1 MQLEQNITKNE
12 EVPSENNNGLS
23 SRSGR
28 IKLGLVVAA
37 ILALAAV
44 LILWRYYAV
53 RESTDDAQIEGHV
66 MPVSPR
72 VSGTIAA
79 VHVHEDQQ
87 VQAGALLVELD
98 PADYRIALQ
107 RSEAEYAEA
116 VAEARAAQAGVPIA
130 SANTSGNLS
139 VARAGLAAAKKEV
152 DAANSKL
159 RSAQAHLREAEAM
172 NAKVSRDLDRMKQL
186 VAKDE
191 VSQQQYDAAAT
202 SSDASYANLESAR
215 ADVAG
220 AEQQVHVA
228 ESHVLQAQA
237 GVQTAGTGPEQ
248 MEATQARASS
258 ADAKVMRARAA
269 LDQAKL
275 NLEYTKLRAPATGV
289 VSKKSV
295 ELGQVVQAGQ
305 PLLAI
310 VPLDDVWVVA
320 NFKET
325 QLNEMKPGQRVV
337 IKVDGYVG
345 REYQGHVDSI
355 AAATGAKFSLLP
367 PENATG
373 NYVKVVQRIPVRI
386 VFDKGQNP
394 DHMLRPGMSV
404 VPTVILR

>member
-1 MQLEQNITKNE
+1 MQLEQSVLNNE
-12 EVPSENNNGLS
+12 ADSSGNNSNPSP
-23 SRSGR
+23 RWYR
-28 IKLGLVVAA
+28 IKGALAVGAIVA
-37 ILALAAV
+37 LALV
-44 LILWRYYAV
+44 LVLWRYYAV
-53 RESTDDAQIEGHV
+53 RESTDDAQIEGHI
-66 MPVSPR
+66 MPISPR
-72 VSGTIAA
+72 VSGTVVA

-98 PADYRIALQ
+98 PADYLIALQ
-107 RSEAEYAEA
+107 RAEAEYAD
-116 VAEARAAQAGVPIA
+116 AEAEAHVAQVGVPIA
-130 SANTSGNLS
+130 SANTSGNVN

-152 DAANSKL
+152 EAANSKL
-159 RSAQAHLREAEAM
+159 RSAQAHLREAEATNTKM
-172 NAKVSRDLDRMKQL
+172 SRDLERMKQL

-191 VSQQQYDAAAT
+191 VSQQQYDAA
-202 SSDASYANLESAR
+202 SMSYDAASANLESAR
-215 ADVAG
+215 AEVAG
-220 AEQQVHVA
+220 AEQQVNVA

-237 GVQTAGTGPEQ
+237 AVQTAGTAPEQ
-248 MEATQARASS
+248 MEATKARASS
-258 ADAKVMRARAA
+258 AEAHVMRARAA
-269 LDQAKL
+269 LDQARL
-275 NLEYTKLRAPATGV
+275 NLEYTQLKAPAAGV

-305 PLLAI
+305 PLMAV

-325 QLNEMKPGQRVV
+325 QLKEMKPGQRVI
-337 IKVDGYVG
+337 IKVDSYG

-355 AAATGAKFSLLP
+355 SAATGAKFSLLP

-386 VFDKGQNP
+386 LFEKGQNS